1 MNLEPQR
8 SGIELPSGTKL
19 LRGQYVI
26 ERPLSQGGFGIT
38 YLARDSLKR
47 RVVIKECFPQ
57 DLCTRAAL
65 RVCPKTEQFSKRFE
79 TVLDQFKHEAYRLAA
94 LEHPNIVR
102 VHQVFEENGT
112 AFLGMDFVNGEDLCT
127 IVEETPERLDSA
139 TLLQVVS
146 EALDAVQYTHEQGIL
161 HRDLAPDNFIIDA
174 RNRVTLIDFG
184 SSLEIENQ
192 DQSASSKLLAVK
204 DGYSPF
210 EFYNQAAEHN
220 VVSDIYAL
228 GATFHYLVTGYTPPD
243 AEIRRQSIEAGN
255 PDPFEPLRGV
265 DWDLDQGFLNLIN
278 QALNVYPQDRITSAA
293 QWLGHLSATPV
304 AHAQPQVQ
312 AQTTVQPV
320 QSIQPAPVTQTQ
332 SEIHVQSQAAAPAVE
347 DPKPL
352 HAPVKDAP
360 VSVPDPRVKTAV
372 PAEAENSPKQKTLAA
387 APPPD
392 PTAIPL
398 DAPEIISKISE
409 LVSDTNSKFTPGVS
423 HLLKAKEDVDP
434 EAASKTEEPKPKS
447 QPVDIFGNPIEDV
460 DAFLAEQDGTPR
472 GKKRKSKDKAGTS
485 SQDPSMEQHADAEG
499 RDPNDPKPARKGAM
513 GRFFNKI
520 LPGKESGDSVVLQN

>member
-1 MNLEPQR
+1 M
-8 SGIELPSGTKL
+8 
-19 LRGQYVI
+19 
-26 ERPLSQGGFGIT
+26 
-38 YLARDSLKR
+38 
-47 RVVIKECFPQ
+47 VIKECFPQ

-65 RVCPKTEQFSKRFE
+65 RVCPKSEQFTKRFD

-94 LEHPNIVR
+94 LEHPGIVR

-127 IVEETPERLDSA
+127 IVEEFPERLDGA
-139 TLLQVVS
+139 TLLQVVT
-146 EALDAVQYTHEQGIL
+146 EALEAVQYTHEQGIL

-184 SSLEIENQ
+184 SSLEAENQ
-192 DQSASSKLLAVK
+192 AQTASSKLLAVK

-210 EFYNQAAEHN
+210 EFYDEAAQHD

-243 AEIRRQSIEAGN
+243 AEIRRQSVEADRQ
-255 PDPFEPLRGV
+255 DPFEPLRGV

-278 QALNVYPQDRITSAA
+278 QALNIYPQDRIASAA
-293 QWLGHLSATPV
+293 QWLQHLNAAP
-304 AHAQPQVQ
+304 AAQLQSQPQPQAQVQ
-312 AQTTVQPV
+312 AAVPATPDPVLHVQPDT
-320 QSIQPAPVTQTQ
+320 P
-332 SEIHVQSQAAAPAVE
+332 APAV
-347 DPKPL
+347 DAPKPL

-360 VSVPDPRVKTAV
+360 VSVPDPRVKASMPT
-372 PAEAENSPKQKTLAA
+372 ETENSPKQKTLAA

-398 DAPEIISKISE
+398 DAPEIVSKISQ
-409 LVSDTNSKFTPGVS
+409 LVSDTNSKFKPGVPQ
-423 HLLKAKEDVDP
+423 LLRTAEDV
-434 EAASKTEEPKPKS
+434 EREQAAKAEVAKPKS

-460 DAFLAEQDGTPR
+460 DAFLAEQDGTQR
-472 GKKRKSKDKAGTS
+472 GKKRKSKNKAGTN
-485 SQDPSMEQHADAEG
+485 SQDPSMEQHADSEG

-513 GRFFNKI
+513 GRFFNKL

>member
-8 SGIELPSGTKL
+8 SGIELPSGTQL

-65 RVCPKTEQFSKRFE
+65 RVCPKSEQFTKRFD

-94 LEHPNIVR
+94 LEHPGIVR

-127 IVEETPERLDSA
+127 IVEEFPERLDGA
-139 TLLQVVS
+139 ALLQVVT
-146 EALDAVQYTHEQGIL
+146 EALEAVQYTHEQGIL

-184 SSLEIENQ
+184 SSLEAENQ
-192 DQSASSKLLAVK
+192 AQTASSKLLAVK

-210 EFYNQAAEHN
+210 EFYDEAAQHD

-243 AEIRRQSIEAGN
+243 AEIRRQSVEADR

-278 QALNVYPQDRITSAA
+278 QALNIYPRDRIASAA
-293 QWLGHLSATPV
+293 QWLQYLHAAPV
-304 AHAQPQVQ
+304 AQPQPQPQVQ
-312 AQTTVQPV
+312 AAVPATPDPVLNVQPDT
-320 QSIQPAPVTQTQ
+320 P
-332 SEIHVQSQAAAPAVE
+332 APAV
-347 DPKPL
+347 DAPKPL

-360 VSVPDPRVKTAV
+360 VSVPAPRVKASV
-372 PAEAENSPKQKTLAA
+372 PAETENSPKQKTLAA

-398 DAPEIISKISE
+398 DAPEIVSKISQ
-409 LVSDTNSKFTPGVS
+409 LVSDTNSKFKPGVPQ
-423 HLLKAKEDVDP
+423 LLRTAEDV
-434 EAASKTEEPKPKS
+434 EREQAAKAEVAKPKS

-472 GKKRKSKDKAGTS
+472 GKKRKSKNNAGTN
-485 SQDPSMEQHADAEG
+485 SQDPSMEQHADSEDLA
-499 RDPNDPKPARKGAM
+499 PNDPKPARKGAM
-513 GRFFNKI
+513 GRFLNKL